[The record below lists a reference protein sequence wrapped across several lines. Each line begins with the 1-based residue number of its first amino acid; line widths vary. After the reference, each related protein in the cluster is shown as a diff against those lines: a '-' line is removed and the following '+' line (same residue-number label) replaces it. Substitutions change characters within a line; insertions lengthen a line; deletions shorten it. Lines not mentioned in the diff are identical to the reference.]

1 MDFSADLIDKRVWLG
16 SMAAMKNT
24 LALESLHITHILS
37 IIDADLS
44 IDKDSG
50 IIHKH
55 IRVED
60 IETTNL
66 LVYFEECYD
75 FIDKALSAN
84 PDNNVLIHC
93 LAGLS

>member
-1 MDFSADLIDKRVWLG
+1 MDFSADLIDNRVWLG
-16 SMAAMKNT
+16 SIAAMENT

-44 IDKDSG
+44 IDQNIG

-75 FIDKALSAN
+75 FIDKALSVN